1 MANPSDG
8 IDRSHL
14 SDLCLR
20 MEELED
26 VSISGSDS
34 NEPPANPPEPLQN
47 AVDNTRQRLT
57 ALEDEIR
64 NIKRLIR
71 VLNRR
76 LMADFDKRDADRA
89 SLKTLLGSM
98 HKALSV
104 YMTENTSP

>member
-47 AVDNTRQRLT
+47 AVHNARQRLT

-64 NIKRLIR
+64 SIKRLIR
-71 VLNRR
+71 GLNRR
-76 LMADFDKRDADRA
+76 MMADIEKRDADRA
-89 SLKTLLGSM
+89 SLKSLIGSVHNAFCLFKM
-98 HKALSV
+98 
-104 YMTENTSP
+104 ENTSP